1 MYFQSDALKTSP
13 AVVLFSNH
21 LNHSVLS
28 ALSLVSGSSLFYE
41 NPRYIMF
48 ICMVIND
55 ALQLSLVTALYV
67 VSYIFRKIHT
77 SVCCCLVSRCRRCVR
92 FTSFHA

>member
-1 MYFQSDALKTSP
+1 MSQDLFDA
-13 AVVLFSNH
+13 
-21 LNHSVLS
+21 
-28 ALSLVSGSSLFYE
+28 SLFYE

-67 VSYIFRKIHT
+67 VSYIFKKIHT
-77 SVCCCLVSRCRRCVR
+77 SVCCLLVSQSH
-92 FTSFHA
+92 FSHTSTHRE